1 MIYLNS
7 KVKPLFKKV
16 RLKTPLKIYFFVFI
30 NSLLKQVLAL
40 SCKLEMIKMGEFLG
54 IIIMILL
61 GLFAYFLCKL
71 NSRYEEEDNAC
82 NNKSNDK

>member
-1 MIYLNS
+1 MIYLKS

-16 RLKTPLKIYFFVFI
+16 RLKPLKKYIFCFI

-82 NNKSNDK
+82 DNKSNDK

>member
-1 MIYLNS
+1 MIYLKS

-16 RLKTPLKIYFFVFI
+16 RLKPPLKNIFFVFI

-40 SCKLEMIKMGEFLG
+40 SCKLEMIKMGE
-54 IIIMILL
+54 IIGLILTIIL

>member
-1 MIYLNS
+1 MIYLKS

-16 RLKTPLKIYFFVFI
+16 RLKPPLKIYFLFYKFFT
-30 NSLLKQVLAL
+30 KQVLAL

-82 NNKSNDK
+82 DNKSNDK